1 MERQGDEV
9 HVSEEEASGGVQ
21 PHIVR
26 YVLGVSLLLVVVLTC
41 DCSRA
46 VCRLSCTI
54 IMYVPSPPPSRTPT
68 ATRKR
73 VSSHWSRSQPTAP

>member
-26 YVLGVSLLLVVVLTC
+26 YVLGVSLLLVIVL
-41 DCSRA
+41 
-46 VCRLSCTI
+46 LSGI
-54 IMYVPSPPPSRTPT
+54 WILGSV
-68 ATRKR
+68 TR
-73 VSSHWSRSQPTAP
+73 